1 MKKIKYFIFIIF
13 SIFILTGNIKALT
26 YKNEITNS
34 INNAISYKDY
44 YITIK
49 EESSNTII
57 EKVDYEN
64 QIISSKQLNNL
75 TNAEII
81 KYENNYLVAG
91 KNNNNLEV
99 YLLDQNNTIIST
111 NKSDIIIP
119 NSKFNLTSYE
129 NKIYLYLT
137 NDTILSNNIIYEIDN
152 ELNIIENNLSTYTNL
167 KDILGTKYD
176 EINSTGEVI
185 DNKINYYNESLK
197 TEKYQ
202 ILVGYNELNL
212 SVIKIINLETNEIIT
227 KEDNTCLSYED
238 IDLINN
244 ELIVLCKSMNNE
256 SEFRIYDTNLNIKD
270 SKPIGTTEPKK
281 LIKLKNYLVVITNN
295 NLVLY
300 EYDTNIIKEESLYGT
315 LTIEG
320 NNIPYEKVSYSV
332 VPNSGYEIDQII
344 IKDEYGN
351 LINTENNAFIMPESK
366 AYFSVVYKE
375 VVENPNTLD
384 SIYIIVLILI
394 ISVFIFKYV
403 YTKYKWLN

>member
-81 KYENNYLVAG
+81 KYENNFLVAG
-91 KNNNNLEV
+91 KNNNNLEI

-119 NSKFNLTSYE
+119 NSKINLISYE
-129 NKIYLYLT
+129 NKIYIYLT

-152 ELNIIENNLSTYTNL
+152 ELNITENNLSTYTNL
-167 KDILGTKYD
+167 KDILGSKYE
-176 EINSTGEVI
+176 EINNTGEVI

-197 TEKYQ
+197 TDKYQ
-202 ILVGYNELNL
+202 ILVGYNDLNE
-212 SVIKIINLETNEIIT
+212 SVIKFTNIETNEIIT
-227 KEDNTCLSYED
+227 KEDNTCISYQD

-244 ELIVLCKSMNNE
+244 DLIVLCKNINNE
-256 SEFRIYDTNLNIKD
+256 SEFRIYDTNLSLKD
-270 SKPIGTTEPKK
+270 SKPIGATEPKK
-281 LIKLKNYLVVITNN
+281 LIKLKKYLVVITNN

-300 EYDTNIIKEESLYGT
+300 EYDTSIIKEESLYGT
-315 LTIEG
+315 LTTEG

-344 IKDEYGN
+344 IKDEYGD
-351 LINTENNAFIMPESK
+351 LISTENNAFIMPESK
-366 AYFSVVYKE
+366 VYFSVVYKE